1 MTALFCPRAVKST
14 YTPDTIATA
23 KNNKM
28 SKKDAKTK
36 MDHGKNHNVSG
47 ISVEVKTLGRSY
59 SLMVYERESI
69 LDALMKTDTSYSAV
83 CGGTGRC
90 GKCKIKLLEGNLPV
104 TESDKQHFTDSELE
118 GGLRL
123 ACRAFPKESVKVEL
137 LFNKEDSFEVV
148 TEHGRNRKTSAR
160 NSDNNSTWNDACSS
174 TCDFTRNAVRDKEGS
189 FGIAI
194 DIGTTTIAMQL
205 ISLGSEGIVG
215 TYTALNRQRR
225 FGADV
230 IARIEA
236 SVKGHQEELREL
248 IREDL
253 KKGVCSLVQEAGIFA
268 DTVTEMVIAGNT
280 TMIHLLMGYDCKGLG
295 SYPFT
300 PVNIKLIEGTYEDV
314 LGDTFLHAKV
324 RILPGISVFV
334 GGDIVSG
341 LYEQDMDR
349 GKEYSLL
356 IDFGTNGE
364 MALGNKEKLLVTSTA
379 AGPAFEGGNIRYGVG
394 SVKGAIVG
402 VAIGD
407 NGTEVKT
414 IADKVPIGICGT
426 GVIEAVAELL
436 RLGLVDETGCMDD
449 FYFEEGY
456 PLAETAD
463 GSTIYLTQKD
473 IREIQLAKAAVRAGL
488 ETLFLRY
495 GITKEE
501 VSRVYL
507 AGGFGFNL
515 NCRKAVEIGLLPEEL
530 EDKVEIIGN
539 SSLSGAVK
547 CLIEQDGWKR
557 ITKLAEGAQEIA
569 LSADLD
575 FNRLYMEHMGFERR

>member
-1 MTALFCPRAVKST
+1 MADKVVCCLLWKEVGGDIKTKIDYC
-14 YTPDTIATA
+14 
-23 KNNKM
+23 KNN
-28 SKKDAKTK
+28 
-36 MDHGKNHNVSG
+36 NIPG
-47 ISVEVKTLGRSY
+47 IPVEVKILGRNY
-59 SLMVYERESI
+59 SLSVYEEESI

-104 TESDKQHFTDSELE
+104 TESDKQHFTAGELE
-118 GGLRL
+118 SGLRL
-123 ACRAFPKESVKVEL
+123 ACRAYPKESIKVEL
-137 LFNKEDSFEVV
+137 LFYKEDDFEVV
-148 TEHGRNRKTSAR
+148 ADHAQSRTTSM
-160 NSDNNSTWNDACSS
+160 W
-174 TCDFTRNAVRDKEGS
+174 KQKGS

-205 ISLGSEGIVG
+205 IELGSGKIAG

-236 SVKGHQEELREL
+236 SAKGHQEELREL
-248 IREDL
+248 ISEDL
-253 KKGVCSLVQEAGIFA
+253 KKGVHSLVREAGVFA
-268 DTVTEMVIAGNT
+268 DTVTELAIAGNT

-300 PVNIKLIEGTYEDV
+300 PVNIKLIESTYEDV

-324 RILPGISVFV
+324 NILPGISVFV

-341 LYEQDMDR
+341 LYEQGMDQD
-349 GKEYSLL
+349 KKYSLL

-364 MALGNKEKLLVTSTA
+364 MALGNKERMLVTSTA

-407 NGTEVKT
+407 SGTEVKT
-414 IADKVPIGICGT
+414 IADKAPIGICGT

-449 FYFEEGY
+449 SYFEDGF
-456 PLAETAD
+456 PLAEAAD

-515 NCRKAVEIGLLPEEL
+515 NCHKAVEIGLLPEEL

-547 CLIEQDGWKR
+547 CLVEQDGWER
-557 ITKLAEGAQEIA
+557 VTKTAERAQEIT
-569 LSADLD
+569 LSADRD

>member
-1 MTALFCPRAVKST
+1 MAAAIYHLLTALT
-14 YTPDTIATA
+14 HLLTNIII
-23 KNNKM
+23 KM
-28 SKKDAKTK
+28 PKGDVSTK
-36 MDHGKNHNVSG
+36 MDSNINHSISG
-47 ISVEVKTLGRSY
+47 IPVEVKTLSRSC
-59 SLMVYERESI
+59 SLMVYEKESI

-90 GKCKIKLLEGNLPV
+90 GKCKIRLLKGNLPV
-104 TESDKQHFTDSELE
+104 TESDKQHFTHRELE
-118 GGLRL
+118 SGLRL
-123 ACRAFPKESVKVEL
+123 ACRAYPEESVKVEL
-137 LFNKEDSFEVV
+137 LFCKEDDFAVV
-148 TEHGRNRKTSAR
+148 AEHAQSRATSMRKQ
-160 NSDNNSTWNDACSS
+160 
-174 TCDFTRNAVRDKEGS
+174 KGS
-189 FGIAI
+189 FGIAV

-205 ISLGSEGIVG
+205 ISLGRGEIVG
-215 TYTALNRQRR
+215 THTALNRQRR

-253 KKGVCSLVQEAGIFA
+253 KKGIRSLVQEAGLPA
-268 DTVTEMVIAGNT
+268 DTVTELVIAGNT
-280 TMIHLLMGYDCKGLG
+280 TMIHLLMGYDCNGLG

-300 PVNIKLIEGTYEDV
+300 PVNIKLIEGTYEGV

-324 RILPGISVFV
+324 NILPGISVFV
-334 GGDIVSG
+334 GGDVVSG

-349 GKEYSLL
+349 DEEYSLL

-402 VAIGD
+402 VTIGD
-407 NGTEVKT
+407 DGTEVKT
-414 IADKVPIGICGT
+414 IANKAPIGICGT

-449 FYFEEGY
+449 LYFEDGY
-456 PLAETAD
+456 PLAEAAD
-463 GSTIYLTQKD
+463 GSVIYLTQKD

-515 NCRKAVEIGLLPEEL
+515 NCHKAVEIGLLPEEL

-547 CLIEQDGWKR
+547 CLMERDGWER
-557 ITKLAEGAQEIA
+557 VTKAAEGAQEIT
-569 LSADLD
+569 LSADQD
-575 FNRLYMEHMGFERR
+575 FNRLYMEHMGFERK

>member
-1 MTALFCPRAVKST
+1 
-14 YTPDTIATA
+14 
-23 KNNKM
+23 
-28 SKKDAKTK
+28 
-36 MDHGKNHNVSG
+36 MDHCKNHNIPG
-47 ISVEVKTLGRSY
+47 IPVDVKTLGHSY
-59 SLMVYERESI
+59 SLTVYEKESI
-69 LDALMKTDTSYSAV
+69 LDALMKEDTSYSAV

-104 TESDKQHFTDSELE
+104 AESDKQHFTDSELE
-118 GGLRL
+118 DGLRL
-123 ACRAFPKESVKVEL
+123 ACRAYPKESVKTEI
-137 LFNKEDSFEVV
+137 LFYKEDGFEVV
-148 TEHGRNRKTSAR
+148 AEHAQIRTTSMR
-160 NSDNNSTWNDACSS
+160 GQKGN
-174 TCDFTRNAVRDKEGS
+174 

-205 ISLGSEGIVG
+205 ISLGSGEIVG

-236 SVKGHQEELREL
+236 SAKGHQEELREL

-253 KKGVCSLVQEAGIFA
+253 KKGIHSLVREAGLPA
-268 DTVTEMVIAGNT
+268 DTVTELAIAGNS

-300 PVNIKLIEGTYEDV
+300 PVNIKLIESTYVDV
-314 LGDTFLHAKV
+314 LGETFLHAKV
-324 RILPGISVFV
+324 NILPGISVFV

-341 LYEQDMDR
+341 LYERDMDR
-349 GKEYSLL
+349 DKEFSLL

-402 VAIGD
+402 VTIGD
-407 NGTEVKT
+407 DGTEVKT
-414 IADKVPIGICGT
+414 IANKAPIGICGT

-436 RLGLVDETGCMDD
+436 KLGLVDETGCMDD
-449 FYFEEGY
+449 LYFEDGY

-463 GSTIYLTQKD
+463 GSAIYLTQKD

-515 NCRKAVEIGLLPEEL
+515 NCRKAVEIGLLPKEL
-530 EDKVEIIGN
+530 GDRVEIIGN
-539 SSLSGAVK
+539 SSLSGTVK
-547 CLIEQDGWKR
+547 CLMEQDGWQR
-557 ITKLAEGAQEIA
+557 VTKLAEGAREIT
-569 LSADLD
+569 LSADQD
-575 FNRLYMEHMGFERR
+575 FNRLYLEHMGFERK

>member
-1 MTALFCPRAVKST
+1 MDCCKS
-14 YTPDTIATA
+14 
-23 KNNKM
+23 
-28 SKKDAKTK
+28 
-36 MDHGKNHNVSG
+36 HNIPG
-47 ISVEVKTLGRSY
+47 IPVEVKSLDGSY
-59 SLMVYERESI
+59 SIMVYEKESI
-69 LDALMKTDTSYSAV
+69 LDALMKADTSYSAV

-118 GGLRL
+118 NGLRL
-123 ACRAFPKESVKVEL
+123 ACRAFPEESVKVEL
-137 LFNKEDSFEVV
+137 LFYKENDFEIV
-148 TEHGRNRKTSAR
+148 TEHAKNRTTSMR
-160 NSDNNSTWNDACSS
+160 KQKGN
-174 TCDFTRNAVRDKEGS
+174 
-189 FGIAI
+189 FGIAV

-205 ISLGSEGIVG
+205 ISLDSGEIVE

-236 SVKGHQEELREL
+236 AVKGHQEELREL

-253 KKGVCSLVQEAGIFA
+253 KKGIHSLVREAGVFA
-268 DTVTEMVIAGNT
+268 ETVTELAIAGNT
-280 TMIHLLMGYDCKGLG
+280 TMIHLLMGFDCRGLG

-300 PVNIKLIEGTYEDV
+300 PVNIKLIESTYEDV
-314 LGDTFLHAKV
+314 LGDTFLHANV
-324 RILPGISVFV
+324 RIMPAISVFV

-341 LYEQDMDR
+341 LYEQDIDCD
-349 GKEYSLL
+349 KEYSLL

-364 MALGNKEKLLVTSTA
+364 MALGNKERLLVTSTA

-402 VAIGD
+402 VTIVD
-407 NGTEVKT
+407 SGTEVRT
-414 IADKVPIGICGT
+414 IADEAPIGICGT

-449 FYFEEGY
+449 FYFEDGY
-456 PLAETAD
+456 PLAEAAD

-473 IREIQLAKAAVRAGL
+473 IREIQLAKAAVRAGI

-495 GITKEE
+495 GITKKE

-515 NCRKAVEIGLLPEEL
+515 NCRKAVEIGLLPKEL

-539 SSLSGAVK
+539 SSLSGTVK
-547 CLIEQDGWKR
+547 CLIERDGWER
-557 ITKLAEGAQEIA
+557 VMKLAEGAQEIT
-569 LSADLD
+569 LSADQD
-575 FNRLYMEHMGFERR
+575 FNRMYMECMGFEIR

>member
-1 MTALFCPRAVKST
+1 
-14 YTPDTIATA
+14 
-23 KNNKM
+23 M
-28 SKKDAKTK
+28 SKKDIKTE
-36 MDHGKNHNVSG
+36 MDNFKNHS
-47 ISVEVKTLGRSY
+47 IPCIRVEIKTLES
-59 SLMVYERESI
+59 SFFLMVYEKESI
-69 LDALMKTDTSYSAV
+69 LDALIKEDISYSAV
-83 CGGTGRC
+83 CGGAGRC
-90 GKCKIKLLEGNLPV
+90 GKCVIKLLEGNLPV
-104 TESDKQHFTDSELE
+104 TESDKQHFTDGELE
-118 GGLRL
+118 IGFRL
-123 ACRAFPKESVKVEL
+123 ACRAYPEESVKVEI
-137 LFNKEDSFEVV
+137 LFCRENDFEVV
-148 TEHGRNRKTSAR
+148 AEH
-160 NSDNNSTWNDACSS
+160 
-174 TCDFTRNAVRDKEGS
+174 DKSRRISMREQKGGY
-189 FGIAI
+189 GISV

-205 ISLGSEGIVG
+205 ISSDSGEIVG

-236 SVKGHQEELREL
+236 AAKGHQEELREL
-248 IREDL
+248 IRGDL
-253 KKGVCSLVQEAGIFA
+253 KKGVRSLVREAGVLA
-268 DTVTEMVIAGNT
+268 DTVTEMAIAGNT

-300 PVNIKLIEGTYEDV
+300 PVNIKLTERTYEDV

-324 RILPGISVFV
+324 KILPGISVFV

-349 GKEYSLL
+349 DKEYSLL

-364 MALGNKEKLLVTSTA
+364 MALGNKERLLVTSTA

-402 VAIGD
+402 VTIGD
-407 NGTEVKT
+407 NKTEVKT
-414 IADKVPIGICGT
+414 IAQKAPIGICGT

-449 FYFEEGY
+449 FYFEDGY

-463 GSTIYLTQKD
+463 GTIIYLTQKD

-495 GITKEE
+495 DITKEE
-501 VSRVYL
+501 ISRVYL

-515 NCRKAVEIGLLPEEL
+515 NCRKAVEIGLLPKEL

-547 CLIEQDGWKR
+547 CLMEQDGWER
-557 ITKLAEGAQEIA
+557 VTKLAEGAQEIT
-569 LSADLD
+569 LSADRD
-575 FNRLYMEHMGFERR
+575 FNRLYMEHIGFERR